1 MWNPPFGRSFC
12 VADFAVCLLVYTN
25 VGNSTPTCICRQPVH
40 TFIPIAAHKRIIP
53 SGYHAYDRYFFLF
66 SVCEPMASLISAE
79 MLCFSYKLVFATV

>member
-25 VGNSTPTCICRQPVH
+25 VGNSTPTCIRDKPVH

-53 SGYHAYDRYFFLF
+53 SGYNAAFCYVFLF

-79 MLCFSYKLVFATV
+79 MLRFSYKLVFATV